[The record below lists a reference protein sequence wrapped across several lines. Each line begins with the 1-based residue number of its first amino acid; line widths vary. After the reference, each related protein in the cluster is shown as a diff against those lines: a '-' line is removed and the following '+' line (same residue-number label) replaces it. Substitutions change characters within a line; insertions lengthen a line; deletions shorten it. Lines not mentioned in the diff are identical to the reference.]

1 MSTFIY
7 PEQSLPQLPAYDV
20 VVCGG
25 GPAGCATALSARRAG
40 RSVLLL
46 EQTGQLGG
54 VATTGGVCIY
64 LGYRTSTA
72 KWVGGIFEEIVQDL
86 LGSGGAIDPLT
97 LSFPTKYQPFGWFR
111 GLDNGI
117 PFEPPAGVM
126 LFDRKMR
133 EAGVDVLF
141 YTAFVDAIINNGRI
155 THIIL
160 QNKSGLQAVPTLAVI
175 DATGDADV
183 AARSGCPLTTGREED
198 GLMTPASMI
207 FCMDR
212 VDRETLSEHINTN
225 DEPRFRK
232 LITSL
237 RAQEKW
243 PFSYD
248 IFIAIQLL
256 DDDVFMINT
265 TRLCGVDGTDGASM
279 SQGTMDGREEVR
291 QLVDLMREFIPGFAQ
306 SRLRWISPGIGIR
319 ETRRIIGA
327 FRLTVD
333 DLQQAIDF
341 PDNIG
346 FSVYGWD
353 LPDPK
358 RPSYQPMHE
367 AHPQMPRPQTAI
379 PYRIM
384 LPQGISNL
392 ICPGRAVSVER
403 DVLGPLRVMA
413 PCFAMGEAAGL
424 AADEVITNSCSFAEV
439 DIQRLRDRLRAQ
451 GAIVDAEQVVNA

>member
-1 MSTFIY
+1 MTIFSY
-7 PEQSLPQLPAYDV
+7 PAQSLSELPAYDV

-25 GPAGCATALSARRAG
+25 GPAGCAAALSARRAG

-54 VATTGGVCIY
+54 VATTGGVCFY

-72 KWVGGIFEEIVQDL
+72 KWVGGIFEEIVQEL
-86 LGSGGAIDPLT
+86 LDSGGAIDPLT
-97 LSFPTKYQPFGWFR
+97 LSFSTKYQPFGWFR

-117 PFEPPAGVM
+117 PFEPSAGVM

-133 EAGVDVLF
+133 DAGVHVLF
-141 YTAFVDAIINNGRI
+141 YTAFVDAIIDNGHL
-155 THIIL
+155 THMIL
-160 QNKSGLQAVPTLAVI
+160 HNKSGLQAVSTRAVI

-183 AARSGCPLTTGREED
+183 AARSGCPVCIGREED
-198 GLMTPASMI
+198 GLMTPASVT

-212 VDRETLSEHINTN
+212 VDRETLSEHIHTT

-232 LITSL
+232 LIASL
-237 RAQEKW
+237 RAQGKW

-248 IFIAIQLL
+248 IFIAIQLF
-256 DDDVFMINT
+256 DADVFLINT
-265 TRLCGVDGTDGASM
+265 TRLCGVDGTDGASI

-291 QLVDLMREFIPGFAQ
+291 QLVDLMRDYFPGFAQ
-306 SRLRWISPGIGIR
+306 SRLRWVSPGIGIR
-319 ETRRIIGA
+319 ETRRIIGT

-333 DLQQAIDF
+333 DLVQAIDF
-341 PDNIG
+341 PDTIG
-346 FSVYGWD
+346 FSVYSWD

-367 AHPQMPRPQTAI
+367 AQPQMPRPQTAI

-384 LPQGISNL
+384 LPQTVSNL

-424 AADEVITNSCSFAEV
+424 AADEMLADGCAFAEV
-439 DIQRLRDRLRAQ
+439 NIQHLRARLRAQ
-451 GAIVDAEQVVNA
+451 GAIVDAEQVVNG